1 MLCSLENVDFHVLRL
16 NFNKYP
22 APSVHPLRLHDYLF
36 LIRVSA
42 GCIALSLEIETLHP
56 AGKLLQADA
65 NQLQTVSG
73 SP

>member
-1 MLCSLENVDFHVLRL
+1 MLRL
-16 NFNKYP
+16 NFNKYR

-42 GCIALSLEIETLHP
+42 CCIAVFLEIETFHP
-56 AGKLLQADA
+56 AGKLLEADA